1 MHCTC
6 VNRPR
11 LLAYCPALDLSPFPL
26 SLVLP
31 LGVLLV
37 QLVELCSGLRDSHF
51 ASCEEELRD
60 QHRSVA
66 SCQRSVEVD
75 FEADQVGTHQ
85 LKDSWREESGQ
96 RSKAPRTSS
105 RVFLL
110 LAMAFA
116 TLEFWPV
123 PW

>member
-1 MHCTC
+1 M
-6 VNRPR
+6 
-11 LLAYCPALDLSPFPL
+11 
-26 SLVLP
+26 LP
-31 LGVLLV
+31 LEVLLV
-37 QLVELCSGLRDSHF
+37 QLEELCSGRRDSHF

-66 SCQRSVEVD
+66 NCQRSVGVD
-75 FEADQVGTHQ
+75 FEASQVGTHQ
-85 LKDSWREESGQ
+85 LKDSWSEESGQ
-96 RSKAPRTSS
+96 RSKNPRTSS
-105 RVFLL
+105 SVFLL